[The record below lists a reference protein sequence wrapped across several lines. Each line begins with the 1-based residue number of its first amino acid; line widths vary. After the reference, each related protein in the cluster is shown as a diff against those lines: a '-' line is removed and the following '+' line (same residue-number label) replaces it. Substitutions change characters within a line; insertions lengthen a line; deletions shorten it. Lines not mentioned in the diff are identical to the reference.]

1 MTHPCRRLTR
11 RSALAVAAAT
21 ALLAAPVA
29 CAPDGGD
36 GDDASVLTGTT
47 HIGTSFDHPGFSLHA
62 GRTVRGLDVDLASYL
77 GEAIG
82 FTPRFQDVTIDAREQ
97 ELREG
102 AADLVISVYSITP
115 ERQKVVDFVGPY
127 LMTQQGFLVR
137 EDYDGI
143 KSEKDVRGK
152 LLCTAEK
159 STSSAADLPPEATFL
174 EERDFSTCVRKLQR
188 GSVDAV
194 FSDEAMLFGYVQ
206 QQRRS
211 KVPLR
216 VVPNVSFGLTNRY
229 GIGLKKGHTDDCRK
243 LLRALRTYLVEEWA
257 GDVKV
262 QLPALVDAYPADWEN
277 RFKPDPH
284 DLNTYSS
291 CRK

>member
-1 MTHPCRRLTR
+1 MTHPCRRSTR
-11 RSALAVAAAT
+11 RSALAVAAIAT
-21 ALLAAPVA
+21 LLAAPMA
-29 CAPDGGD
+29 CAPDGKDGD
-36 GDDASVLTGTT
+36 GESVLTGVV
-47 HIGTSFDHPGFSLHA
+47 HVGTSFDHPGFSLHA
-62 GRTVRGLDVDLASYL
+62 QRTNRGLDVDIASYL
-77 GEAIG
+77 GEEVG
-82 FTPRFQDVTIDAREQ
+82 FTPKFQDVTIDAREQ

-115 ERQKVVDFVGPY
+115 ERQKLVDFVGPY
-127 LMTQQGFLVR
+127 LMTRQGFLVR

-143 KSEKDVRGK
+143 KSEQDVRNK
-152 LLCTAEK
+152 LLCSAEK
-159 STSSAADLPPEATFL
+159 STSSTADLPPGATFH
-174 EERDFSTCVRKLQR
+174 EERDFSTCVRKLQQ

-194 FSDEAMLFGYVQ
+194 FSDEALLFGYAQ

-216 VVPNVSFGLTNRY
+216 VVPDVSFGLTNRY
-229 GIGLKKGHTDDCRK
+229 GIGLQKGHADDCRK

-277 RFKPDPH
+277 RFKPNPH

-291 CRK
+291 CKK